1 MWPSQNIWMFSTDF
15 IFRQQI
21 NLVDNQKC
29 QSGFRPLCK
38 YHSWITFTHRIK
50 MWGKNPIFS
59 LKHKKLKINL
69 QVIVVC
75 QNLHTLWSWN
85 FLWYLRFF
93 SSLLIVPCQSF
104 FLLDDTIIHDP
115 DGNYPH
121 ILGENRTQSALSLH
135 HKPYNSVMRVRS
147 DTFGNPI
154 FQKGLQN

>member
-1 MWPSQNIWMFSTDF
+1 M
-15 IFRQQI
+15 
-21 NLVDNQKC
+21 
-29 QSGFRPLCK
+29 
-38 YHSWITFTHRIK
+38 K
-50 MWGKNPIFS
+50 M
-59 LKHKKLKINL
+59 NL

-115 DGNYPH
+115 GGNYPH

-135 HKPYNSVMRVRS
+135 HKPYNSVTEATPSATPFFKRAYKIS
-147 DTFGNPI
+147 HNP
-154 FQKGLQN
+154 GL